1 MSMKICLLSITAS
14 HYRSRIYA
22 EMDRQMDCDFIFGKD
37 NTTVKRM
44 DTSILK
50 NSIDLPNKRIGG
62 TRWYTQPGVLGK
74 VKNYDVIINDLGIYC
89 ISSWIFT
96 LLSKFKK
103 QKVYIWDHGYY
114 GKESMI
120 RTWIK
125 RIYFGLADGSF
136 IYGDYAIRLMKEKG
150 FNGKKLYPIHN
161 SLDYQSQLELRSK
174 IQKSDIFK
182 KHFGNNAP
190 VLLFIG
196 RLNPVKQLDM
206 ILEAVNILKEKNL
219 SYNIVFVGDGPERE
233 KLESKAN
240 ELKLRNKIWFYG
252 ACYDEKKNAE
262 LIYNADLCVAPG
274 NIGLTAMHSLVFG
287 TPALTHNDFKWQ
299 MPEFE
304 AIKEY
309 HTGLFFERNNINSL
323 ADKIEE
329 WFRLNG
335 LDRERIRNLCYKEID
350 ENWTPEY
357 QINVLKKVIYG

>member
-1 MSMKICLLSITAS
+1 
-14 HYRSRIYA
+14 
-22 EMDRQMDCDFIFGKD
+22 MDKQMNCDFIFGKD
-37 NTTVKRM
+37 STTVKRM

-50 NSIDLPNKRIGG
+50 NSEDLPNKRIGG
-62 TRWYTQPGVLGK
+62 TKWYTQPGLLDK

-114 GKESMI
+114 GKESKI

-161 SLDYQSQLELRSK
+161 SLDYQCQIELRNVVKRSP
-174 IQKSDIFK
+174 IFK
-182 KHFGNNAP
+182 NHFGNNNYNLFFVGRLTPIKHLDLILDAMSICNKRCQYYN
-190 VLLFIG
+190 LTFIG
-196 RLNPVKQLDM
+196 DGTEADRLK
-206 ILEAVNILKEKNL
+206 AKTK
-219 SYNIVFVGDGPERE
+219 
-233 KLESKAN
+233 KLGLN
-240 ELKLRNKIWFYG
+240 NQVWFYG
-252 ACYDEKKNAE
+252 PCYDEKE
-262 LIYNADLCVAPG
+262 LSSLIYNADLCVAPG
-274 NIGLTAMHSLVFG
+274 NIGLTAIHSMVFG
-287 TPALTHNDFKWQ
+287 TPCVTHNNFPYQ

-304 AIKEY
+304 AIKPDE
-309 HTGLFFERNNINSL
+309 TGCFFKHNDVESL
-323 ADKIEE
+323 ADTITV
-329 WFRLNG
+329 WFEKHAN
-335 LDRERIRNLCYKEID
+335 DRDNVRKACYKEID